1 MVKIPLY
8 PPLAA
13 PGVSKASHR
22 SLKVFRLQRGHVG
35 ERETPSYHWSCHEVT
50 HQSGLILL
58 APTDLSCG
66 LSPPPLLS
74 S

>member
-1 MVKIPLY
+1 MKEHGLWSRSIYILLFQLQGLAKY
-8 PPLAA
+8 PTGA
-13 PGVSKASHR
+13 
-22 SLKVFRLQRGHVG
+22 RGHVG

-66 LSPPPLLS
+66 LSPRPLLS